1 MEDDNGM
8 IVTLLGHECGTKQL
22 DAGLGRSIG
31 SGALAMDVGLGQKQ
45 LSR

>member
-22 DAGLGRSIG
+22 EAGLGRSMRDG
-31 SGALAMDVGLGQKQ
+31 CP
-45 LSR
+45 